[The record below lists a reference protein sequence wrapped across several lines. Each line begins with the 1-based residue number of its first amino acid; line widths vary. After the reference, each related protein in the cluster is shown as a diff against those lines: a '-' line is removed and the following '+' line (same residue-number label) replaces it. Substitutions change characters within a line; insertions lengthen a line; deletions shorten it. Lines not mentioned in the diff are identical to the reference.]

1 MNLRIVP
8 EGVGDDHKKE
18 IRNGDDQAEKK
29 TNGSFLPMGCDAER
43 YSNEGKSH
51 AGKRKGKP
59 FVQLRPAGAA
69 LPFVCALQL
78 VDQLGNRQG
87 RAARSLF
94 FLFVKFVEADRKSAL
109 SHVDAVVN
117 FTKIARSFLV
127 ALLITR
133 VVKAHQDALIRQI
146 RLQHSSARKG
156 DPHR

>member
-78 VDQLGNRQG
+78 VDRLM
-87 RAARSLF
+87 AAEKRHRISGCEIVETGAQF
-94 FLFVKFVEADRKSAL
+94 FLCCRGHLHIKPQANGGADESNKGQRNANARYT
-109 SHVDAVVN
+109 HAVG
-117 FTKIARSFLV
+117 TEC
-127 ALLITR
+127 
-133 VVKAHQDALIRQI
+133 D
-146 RLQHSSARKG
+146 
-156 DPHR
+156 